1 MFQLDPCSVA
11 TAVGRSTFSCAYIT
25 WNTLGALTRE
35 ARAEDSVAEK
45 MPAVIRGPNPDTM
58 LMTLRREVQV
68 RQFIQWTSKKKK
80 KRQIF
85 MQMLPFSLSVIWNL
99 LYKLI
104 ASNQIF
110 PHFILKFLIVFCK
123 MNMTLYNL

>member
-110 PHFILKFLIVFCK
+110 PPFYSQVFNCFLQNEHDFI
-123 MNMTLYNL
+123 